1 MVDSFDIIQ
10 FKIVLILFKNSS
22 LLRLLVGV
30 LIKLKILIGL
40 IKKEMLL
47 RGWIILVR
55 KSADLIG
62 MLGMLILQKLDSV
75 KLL

>member
-1 MVDSFDIIQ
+1 MVR
-10 FKIVLILFKNSS
+10 ILFKKSS

-40 IKKEMLL
+40 IKREMLL
-47 RGWIILVR
+47 REWIILVR
-55 KSADLIG
+55 KPSDLIV
-62 MLGMLILQKLDSV
+62 MLGMSILQKLDSV